1 MSETTPVEL
10 TLYYAPRSRSF
21 SALWLLEELGEEYRL
36 ESFNI
41 ETARHK
47 KADYLAL
54 NPMGKVPLV
63 VDGDTPISELGAIAI
78 YLSDC
83 YPRAQLS
90 PLIEDPQRPA
100 YLRWTFFSSAI
111 MEPAFSQKMFKWE
124 IPAKSVAW
132 GSFDQM
138 LEIVTKAITES
149 TWLLGDSFSSADIL
163 VGSNLRVGQ
172 MLGIIPK
179 EGPIEDYI
187 SRLEKR
193 DGFVRAATI
202 EARESDRYPPKTEV
216 SG

>member
-41 ETARHK
+41 DTARHK

-63 VDGDTPISELGAIAI
+63 VDRDTPISELGAIAI

-100 YLRWTFFSSAI
+100 YLRWTFFSSTI
-111 MEPAFSQKMFKWE
+111 MEPAFSS
-124 IPAKSVAW
+124 A
-132 GSFDQM
+132 
-138 LEIVTKAITES
+138 VTRLIM
-149 TWLLGDSFSSADIL
+149 LLGRRFRSARNRVKRARPTSEIASSSEMSSDLISFVVDPVSNFRTTFDIQL
-163 VGSNLRVGQ
+163 L
-172 MLGIIPK
+172 
-179 EGPIEDYI
+179 
-187 SRLEKR
+187 
-193 DGFVRAATI
+193 
-202 EARESDRYPPKTEV
+202 
-216 SG
+216 